1 MDDRYDREERRD
13 GGTWGGSGPKDVP
26 AAEEFPWQESSGG
39 GPGTGWDTPA
49 ADYGSGHPPQ
59 QVPVGQGAGTV
70 APPGNGMAVAGFV
83 LSILALILCWL
94 SLIDLV
100 FILPAI
106 VFSAIG
112 LRRANKQA
120 RPHRGLAIA
129 GLSISLVATVI
140 MIVLTIIYVQVADDI
155 TSTPVATRA
164 TTTTLAATP
173 VTTRATTTTN
183 AVAPPNFTGSGCPTL
198 RPGVNDVSS
207 IPQGQTCRYE
217 FEAGE
222 INYWERLSGFGGS
235 FDEIITNGIP
245 NCEQTIVELFGSDIG
260 FKWDTYC

>member
-1 MDDRYDREERRD
+1 MDDRYNREERRD
-13 GGTWGGSGPKDVP
+13 GGTWGGPDPKDVP
-26 AAEEFPWQESSGG
+26 TAEEFPWQESSGSR
-39 GPGTGWDTPA
+39 PGTGWDTPA
-49 ADYGSGHPPQ
+49 AEQRSSHPPQ
-59 QVPVGQGAGTV
+59 QAPVGQGAGSA
-70 APPGNGMAVAGFV
+70 APAGNGMAVAGFV

-140 MIVLTIIYVQVADDI
+140 MIVLTIIYVRVAEDI
-155 TSTPVATRA
+155 TSTPVASRPTTDTIAATAVATRA
-164 TTTTLAATP
+164 TTDTIAA
-173 VTTRATTTTN
+173 
-183 AVAPPNFTGSGCPTL
+183 APANFTGSGCPTL

-207 IPQGQTCRYE
+207 IPPGQTCRYE
-217 FEAGE
+217 FEAGQ

-235 FDEIITNGIP
+235 FDEIITNGLP
-245 NCEQTIVELFGSDIG
+245 VCEPTIVELLGSDTG
-260 FKWDTYC
+260 FKWDSYC